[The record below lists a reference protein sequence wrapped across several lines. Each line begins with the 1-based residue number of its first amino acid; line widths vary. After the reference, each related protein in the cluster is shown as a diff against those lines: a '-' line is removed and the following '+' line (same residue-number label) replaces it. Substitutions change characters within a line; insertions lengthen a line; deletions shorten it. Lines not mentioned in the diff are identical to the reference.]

1 MDTRIKRT
9 AAIAV
14 MLLGTM
20 AVSAQKEKKVE
31 GEFQY
36 WASPYMTALEA
47 RDEAIKFAKVEAIA
61 KKFSKIVTSN
71 SYMGM
76 DKVDNEEHTM
86 FSSLD
91 ECEVKGEWL
100 YDLEPPT
107 IVRWEPQEDYS
118 ALITVRVKGKAR
130 EIVSAPVK
138 FESKILR
145 NGTVDRAEST
155 DFMDF
160 DKFYMSFRSPENGYL
175 AIYMLD
181 DEGQAFR
188 LLPYSNSDKPVFRVE
203 HDKRYTFFTREDG
216 GNGIQAHCRQPIEFN
231 HIYTIFSPT
240 EFTKPLDNGVSKA
253 DDGTLLPPILSLQDF
268 QKWFVSIRKYNS
280 KLSVNRTTIKVR
292 K

>member
-1 MDTRIKRT
+1 M
-9 AAIAV
+9 AL
-14 MLLGTM
+14 MLLF
-20 AVSAQKEKKVE
+20 AAAASAQKEKKVE

-36 WASPYMTALEA
+36 WASPYMTAMEA
-47 RDEAIKFAKVEAIA
+47 KAEAIKNAKIEAIA

-71 SYMGM
+71 SYVGM
-76 DKVDNEEHTM
+76 DIVAGQEHTL

-91 ECEVKGEWL
+91 ECEVRGEWL
-100 YDLEPPT
+100 YDLEPPR

-145 NGTVDRAEST
+145 NGTDDRAEST
-155 DFMDF
+155 EFTEL

-181 DEGQAFR
+181 DEGRAFR
-188 LLPYSNSDKPVFRVE
+188 LLPYTNSDEPAYRVQ

-216 GNGIQAHCRQPIEFN
+216 GNGIQAHCQQPVEFN
-231 HIYTIFSPT
+231 HIYTIFSPI
-240 EFTKPLDNGVSKA
+240 EFTKPLDKGVSRA
-253 DDGTLLPPILSLQDF
+253 DDGALLPPMLTLQEF
-268 QKWFVSIRKYNS
+268 QKWFVGIRKYNS
-280 KLSVNRTTIKVR
+280 KLSVNRTTIKVKR
-292 K
+292 

>member
-1 MDTRIKRT
+1 
-9 AAIAV
+9 
-14 MLLGTM
+14 MLLGTV
-20 AVSAQKEKKVE
+20 ALYAQKEKKVE

-36 WASPYMTALEA
+36 WASPYMTAMEA
-47 RDEAIKFAKVEAIA
+47 KTEAIKHAKIEAIA

-76 DKVDNEEHTM
+76 EMAAGEEHTL

-91 ECEVKGEWL
+91 ECEVSGEWL
-100 YDLEPPT
+100 YDLEPPQ

-138 FESKILR
+138 FESKTLR
-145 NGTVDRAEST
+145 NGTDDRAEST
-155 DFMDF
+155 EFVEQ

-188 LLPYSNSDKPVFRVE
+188 LLPYTNSDEPAYRVQ
-203 HDKRYTFFTREDG
+203 HDKHYTFFTREDG
-216 GNGIQAHCRQPIEFN
+216 GNGIQAHCQRPIEFN

-240 EFTKPLDNGVSKA
+240 EFTKPLDGGVSRA
-253 DDGTLLPPILSLQDF
+253 DDGTLLPPKLSLQDF
-268 QKWFVSIRKYNS
+268 QKWFVGIRKYNR
-280 KLSVNRTTIKVR
+280 KLSVNRTTIKVS